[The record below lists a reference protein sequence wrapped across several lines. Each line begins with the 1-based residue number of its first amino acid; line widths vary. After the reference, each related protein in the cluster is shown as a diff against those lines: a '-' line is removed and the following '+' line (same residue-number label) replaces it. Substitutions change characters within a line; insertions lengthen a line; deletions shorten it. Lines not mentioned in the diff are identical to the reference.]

1 MGVASLQSDACGGV
15 QMGMGHLS
23 VVWGHLSV
31 RGRAHGDGHLN
42 VKTATFPD
50 ALVADECIDKN
61 DKDNDCNYG
70 ARAAATTSPAPPPA

>member
-31 RGRAHGDGHLN
+31 RGRARGDGHLS
-42 VKTATFPD
+42 VKWVTFP
-50 ALVADECIDKN
+50 AGLVM
-61 DKDNDCNYG
+61 YVG
-70 ARAAATTSPAPPPA
+70 R